1 MRIVKISFFAFTA
14 LLASCGNFPEE
25 TSKENNAP
33 EVIDPVQQEEDVF
46 PEEIEVLSV
55 ISGLNVRST
64 PGKDGVVIDKLTYG
78 QRAIYYGEE
87 TDYKEK
93 IIMRGEPRFSS
104 WKKIRFSGSKGRGAT
119 DGWVYGGGVSRK
131 NAVYKEIDKSHF
143 RRDLSTVTSE
153 EISKLL
159 GFDVSGKGYSNG
171 FIEYEMPAN
180 SSLLK
185 RHGLFEFSGRMKKH
199 LKSEADFTYD
209 LRGEFV
215 HGQLEGPVVKK
226 VKGSDFDY
234 QCTLSFSS
242 GKAIQSIFSGVCLGV
257 EINYETKNPSECSFL
272 ALEKTLQ
279 L

>member
-1 MRIVKISFFAFTA
+1 MRTAQILFFALTA
-14 LLASCGNFPEE
+14 ILASCENFSEE
-25 TSKENNAP
+25 SPKENNSP
-33 EVIDPVQQEEDVF
+33 VVINPVQQEEDVS

-55 ISGLNVRST
+55 ISDLNVRST

-131 NAVYKEIDKSHF
+131 NAIYKEIDKSHS

-153 EISKLL
+153 EISELL
-159 GFDVSGKGYSNG
+159 GFKVSGNGYSNG

-180 SSLLK
+180 SVLLK

-209 LRGEFV
+209 LIGEFV
-215 HGQLEGPVVKK
+215 HGQLEGLVVKK

-234 QCTLSFSS
+234 QCTLSFVS
-242 GKAIQSIFSGVCLGV
+242 GNVTQAIGSGVYRGV
-257 EINYETKNPSECSFL
+257 EINYETKNPAECSFS
-272 ALEKTLQ
+272 ALEKALQ